1 MSEFFSVNTSATI
14 VLDDSTTSRN
24 TTWSSEQIYE
34 AIINYSGAGNG
45 SGGGFKY
52 MELNDVISLKSGESI
67 QRDYDLGDKS
77 MIITTVYLD
86 VENGSTFEFSI
97 TDQIQNGFLLYNT
110 GRVSHYTDSL
120 FLPYKDKDPETSNKL
135 HTHIKNGN
143 LNAPVNLNL
152 KILGLEVDV

>member
-14 VLDDSTTSRN
+14 VLDDSTTSN
-24 TTWSSEQIYE
+24 STTWSSERIYE
-34 AIINYSGAGNG
+34 AIINYTGGG

-52 MELNDVISLKSGESI
+52 MELNDVITLNAEESI

-86 VENGSTFEFSI
+86 IADGSNFQFKIKDKVT
-97 TDQIQNGFLLYNT
+97 NGFKLYDT

-120 FLPYKDKDPETSNKL
+120 FIPYKDKEPTTSNKL
-135 HTHIKNGN
+135 HTEITNWN
-143 LNAPVNLNL
+143 LNAPVVLNL
-152 KILGLEVDV
+152 KILGLEVEV